1 MTGMRLGHPDEAFPG
16 ALENLREHF
25 LSPAGFAVL
34 SARIELCPDA
44 GSFVAEDGAGRTYD
58 FAATG
63 DLREARKPHVLA
75 WLGVA
80 PDRSR
85 HG

>member
-1 MTGMRLGHPDEAFPG
+1 MRLFPG

-44 GSFVAEDGAGRTYD
+44 GSFVAEDEARPSYGYRAS
-58 FAATG
+58 G